1 MVERHEVKM
10 GTSRSNG
17 HPSAASPQGPQPKHP
32 AAAGGGKND
41 GGMVKRD
48 SENDD
53 DDMMVNRES
62 ENDEDM
68 MVRLESEN
76 NDDMVEPESATK
88 HRHYF

>member
-1 MVERHEVKM
+1 M
-10 GTSRSNG
+10 
-17 HPSAASPQGPQPKHP
+17 
-32 AAAGGGKND
+32 
-41 GGMVKRD
+41 KRD

-88 HRHYF
+88 HRH